1 MKKQNKDI
9 FGFQKAIDI
18 SKLTK
23 EQLDILENILKD
35 FK

>member
-1 MKKQNKDI
+1 MENNKDV

-23 EQLDILENILKD
+23 KQLDILENILKD